1 MNILYLSQ
9 YFYPEQFLNNHV
21 AKSLAENG
29 HAVDVICCVPN
40 YPKGSFFPGYSNRRR
55 REEVWEGVRVHR
67 VFTIPRGKSA
77 IQLIGNYLAY
87 PVAAS
92 WRLLRLRP
100 RRGTISFVS
109 MPSPL
114 FQALAGIFAKKMW
127 KIPTVYW
134 VQDIWPDS
142 AIITLG
148 IRNRFAVGF
157 LNMICGWIYRQ
168 ADLVMVQS
176 DGFHGKI
183 ADFNVSPDR
192 IVTLPNCAPEA
203 FAPIDSSAIPARIRS
218 LIPQGRRTIMFAGN
232 IGESQDFDT
241 IIAAAG
247 LIPCD
252 NDVLIVVVGSGRDEK
267 RTREKVDREG
277 LGSRFLFLGRHPE
290 ADMPAF
296 FACADAMLV
305 SLRDEPIFALT
316 VPSKVQ
322 AYMACGKP
330 ILASL
335 KGEGAV
341 VITDAH
347 AGMVV
352 PPSTPTALGEAM
364 GKVALMHDDELR
376 AVGQRARQAY
386 EQHFSLAAVTGQLI
400 AHLEAVLAGSVPG
413 RA

>member
-1 MNILYLSQ
+1 LNILYLSQ

-21 AKSLAENG
+21 AKSLVAEG
-29 HAVDVICCVPN
+29 HSVDVVCCVPN
-40 YPKGSFFPGYSNRRR
+40 YPAGKFFPDYSNSKGK
-55 REEVWEGVRVHR
+55 EELWNGIRVHR
-67 VFTIPRGKSA
+67 VFTVPRGKSA
-77 IQLIGNYLAY
+77 IQLILNFLVY
-87 PVAAS
+87 PFAAS
-92 WRLLRLRP
+92 WRLIRLRP
-100 RRGTISFVS
+100 QLGAITFVS

-114 FQALAGIFAKKMW
+114 FQALAGIFAKRVW

-148 IRNRFAVGF
+148 IRNRLAIRVLNGF
-157 LNMICGWIYRQ
+157 CGWIYRQ

-183 ADFNVSPDR
+183 SDFGVPAEK
-192 IVTLPNCAPEA
+192 IVTLPNCAPDTFFPLENG
-203 FAPIDSSAIPARIRS
+203 AIPTRIRA
-218 LIPQGRRTIMFAGN
+218 LIPHGRRTIMFAGN
-232 IGESQDFDT
+232 IGQSQDFDT
-241 IIAAAG
+241 LIAAVAM
-247 LIPCD
+247 LP
-252 NDVLIVVVGSGRDEK
+252 NTTDVLIVVVGSGRDEGRVK
-267 RTREKVDREG
+267 ESVRHAG
-277 LGSRFLFLGRHPE
+277 LESQFLFLGRHPE

-341 VITDAH
+341 VVADAN
-347 AGMVV
+347 AGIVV
-352 PPSTPTALGEAM
+352 PPSTPGALAKAIDQVGSM
-364 GKVALMHDDELR
+364 QDDELR
-376 AVGQRARQAY
+376 AMGQQARRSY
-386 EQHFSLAAVTGQLI
+386 EQRFSLAAVTKTLV
-400 AHLEAVLAGSVPG
+400 AHLQAVLAASSS
-413 RA
+413 AKA